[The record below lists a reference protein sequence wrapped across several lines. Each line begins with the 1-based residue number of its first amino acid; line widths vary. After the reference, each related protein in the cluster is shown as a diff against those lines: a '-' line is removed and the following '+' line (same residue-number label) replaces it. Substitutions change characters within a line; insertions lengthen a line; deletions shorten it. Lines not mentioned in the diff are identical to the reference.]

1 MGTCLQTATEI
12 TRYACS
18 FMLLLQTENNE
29 SLQTKT
35 TTNYSNTANGCP
47 KTLQTGSYKIA
58 NTSIKAIAFKD
69 TSSSKHCFFIQ
80 SLSNHYTSL

>member
-18 FMLLLQTENNE
+18 FMLLLQTENSE

-35 TTNYSNTANGCP
+35 TTNYSNIADGCP

-58 NTSIKAIAFKD
+58 NTSIK
-69 TSSSKHCFFIQ
+69 SNCFQRYFII
-80 SLSNHYTSL
+80 